1 MLDIY
6 TVDTIERA
14 RTGDPA
20 VISKLYEQYHAGL
33 FKYLYYR
40 LGDMHT
46 AEDLTSEVF
55 LRMIRS
61 LPFYRDKGVNIQAW
75 LFQIA
80 RNLVIDHYRKANTNQ
95 HVELNDDLVSR
106 DPDPCSSVE
115 SNLTTDQ
122 LRQAL
127 ARLNDY
133 QRDVLVLRFIACM
146 PIAQV
151 AQTLNK
157 SEDTIKGLQRRGLI
171 ALRKI
176 FDKKEVSDV

>member
-115 SNLTTDQ
+115 ST
-122 LRQAL
+122 L